1 MNLRSNHS
9 PLVSLLVANYNNGKF
24 IAETLQSAVNQTY
37 RQLEI
42 IVVDDASDDNSVEII
57 EDFIHN
63 HPDTKIELYKNFSNY
78 GCGRNK
84 RKCIDIAR
92 GEYFAFLDPE
102 DTITPNAVEELMEIH
117 LRNQGKYSIV
127 YSTHYLCNEKLE
139 PQSLSTW
146 VGKIPDGQS
155 HLTSTVGHISAFA
168 LCSKAFYDRTL
179 GINPA
184 YIVAEDHDLYY
195 KMEEMAPVFFLDK
208 PLYYYRKH
216 DNNLS
221 WDYNKR
227 YRNLYWRHQAD
238 LSAYKRRKR
247 NATQAKNLT
256 IHQMNKRRFDF
267 YMQYAKYFRM
277 QRKYTKSLVYNLKA
291 VPFSYTLFVK

>member
-146 VGKIPDGQS
+146 VGKIPEGQS
-155 HLTSTVGHISAFA
+155 HLTSSGGHISAFA

-184 YIVAEDHDLYY
+184 YVVAEDHDLYY

-227 YRNLYWRHQAD
+227 YRNLYWRYQAD

-267 YMQYAKYFRM
+267 YMQYAKYYRM

>member
-1 MNLRSNHS
+1 MNFPSNHS

-42 IVVDDASDDNSVEII
+42 IVVDDASDDNSVVII
-57 EDFIHN
+57 KDFIHN

-102 DTITPNAVEELMEIH
+102 DTITPNAVEELLEIH
-117 LRNQGKYSIV
+117 LKNQGKYSIV
-127 YSTHYLCNEKLE
+127 YSSHYLCNEKLE

-155 HLTSTVGHISAFA
+155 HLTSSGGHISAFA

-195 KMEEMAPVFFLDK
+195 KMEETAPVFFLDK

-221 WDYNKR
+221 WDYNMR
-227 YRNLYWRHQAD
+227 YRNLYWLHQAD

-247 NATQAKNLT
+247 NTTQAKNLT
-256 IHQMNKRRFDF
+256 IHQMNKRKFDF
-267 YMQYAKYFRM
+267 YMQHAKYYRM
-277 QRKYTKSLVYNLKA
+277 QRKYTKSLVYNLMA
-291 VPFSYTLFVK
+291 MPFIYTLFIK